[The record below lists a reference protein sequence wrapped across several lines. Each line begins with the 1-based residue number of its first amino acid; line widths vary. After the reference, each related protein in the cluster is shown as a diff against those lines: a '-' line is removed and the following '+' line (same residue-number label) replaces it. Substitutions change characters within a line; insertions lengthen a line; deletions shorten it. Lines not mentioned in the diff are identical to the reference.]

1 MTDVS
6 DSLQIFVEQRL
17 DENKLIN
24 YLNLFLP
31 RGVESIDSP
40 LDDADYFLQVQ
51 EYSDGFSI
59 GLNIS
64 WRDDQKLDIDEFELA
79 KSIAKEFTV
88 NVLLENSD
96 DENNWWLIDSAG
108 NRFVARVEEL
118 EDGITMDRS
127 FDNVKFD

>member
-1 MTDVS
+1 MS
-6 DSLQIFVEQRL
+6 GSLQFFVEQRL

-51 EYSDGFSI
+51 EYSDGFRV

-64 WRDDQKLDIDEFELA
+64 WRDDQELDVDEFELA

-88 NVLLENSD
+88 NILLENSD

-118 EDGITMDRS
+118 EDGITMDRN
-127 FDNVKFD
+127 FDNVKYD